1 MRIACLLLAALTTL
15 VQAAHAQPPT
25 GRLPFAANSAG
36 FESALAAREFEF
48 PRDHGPHV
56 SFGHEWWYVTG
67 HLHAPSGERFGFEL
81 TFFRVAL
88 APPDDARDQ
97 AQGGSRWRTHQIY
110 VAHFAVT
117 DIDKGRFR
125 SAERFGRDA
134 LGLAGAQSNPLH
146 VWLRDWSMS
155 ADGSTWHIH
164 ASQAGYALTLDMA
177 ALAPPVLNGERGLSQ
192 KSGSPGDASYYY
204 SIPRMTV
211 HGQILRDGQSI
222 SVEGLSWLDREW
234 GSGGLSA
241 QQTGWDW
248 FALQLSD
255 GSTLMFYS
263 LRRRDGQQDVHSA
276 GTWVAEDGGVRALAC
291 DDVAIHVQSSW
302 MSPRGGRYPARWT
315 LEVPALALSLDLRP
329 VLPDQELGTTP
340 RYWEGAVAVS
350 GTRDKKVV
358 AGQGYIEL
366 VGYAR

>member
-1 MRIACLLLAALTTL
+1 M
-15 VQAAHAQPPT
+15 
-25 GRLPFAANSAG
+25 
-36 FESALAAREFEF
+36 
-48 PRDHGPHV
+48 
-56 SFGHEWWYVTG
+56 
-67 HLHAPSGERFGFEL
+67 
-81 TFFRVAL
+81 
-88 APPDDARDQ
+88 
-97 AQGGSRWRTHQIY
+97 
-110 VAHFAVT
+110 T

-291 DDVAIHVQSSW
+291 DDVA
-302 MSPRGGRYPARWT
+302 
-315 LEVPALALSLDLRP
+315 LSVDLRP